1 MAGDSCRRQE
11 CPMLRYHARRGVSLV
26 AVQAALLASSSGVF
40 AQNSNTVLPAVT
52 VEAPQAARPKP
63 AVTRPSRLRSASAGR
78 AVRRVTPN
86 ANVSAPTQG
95 RTVTAR
101 AARDGLNQSPAG
113 QTATTID
120 RSQFDNRPSF
130 SVSDVLRDSP
140 GISIKQGNGPR
151 DFGISIRGSN
161 ARNGFGIRNLVIF
174 DDGFPVTQPDGLSR
188 SDLIDP
194 HAYAAIDVIRGPS
207 SALYG
212 NYATGGALNFRT
224 RPGGTIDGVE
234 YGVDGGSYGYLN
246 NYLAAGK
253 KVGNF
258 EGSLFASDTRGDGYI
273 GNSWFNTQTVNFLG
287 TLKATPDDRF
297 TVKIINNDLSARLPI
312 RQSLNQFYTNP
323 FQQGCTTGAAA
334 AAGCPAVSLF
344 KNGFNA
350 RIGVVDD
357 KDTETATQAGLGRN
371 DRRTIVGGRWEH
383 DFDNSTTWRNQF
395 VFDDRNISQPTGTT
409 TAIGDFP
416 SYNYMSDI
424 TKRGEILGMD
434 STTLVGAWYN
444 TLVASSDT
452 RNVMPGGNATLGLL
466 QANTFSDTSNY
477 GVRAREELKLTPD
490 LTAIAGIGWE
500 TTVLK
505 GINTVYKY
513 NTFNVPVATIPPATR
528 ADRKIENTAPELA
541 LLYRL
546 NQEWQFRGRVATGY
560 GTPQVSNLFVLPNGD
575 FGNNTQLQTQT
586 NVGYDLGFDWTPG
599 NAVKLSATAFYEFFR
614 NELVSQAVSNPSASN
629 ATYMFNA
636 PRSEHRG
643 IELAADW
650 KFYPGW
656 RFVAAY
662 TYLDE
667 VYTEYVENI
676 TNVAIFSF
684 NRAGNKIPGISP
696 NELTARVGYDEFAGP
711 LAGLGGFVE
720 VQWKDSFYMDNANLL
735 KAPGYEL
742 VNVNVHYKTDLVSD
756 TFRSLNLFLEVRN
769 VLDRTYVASANNIT
783 NTVTTAGLQNP
794 ASVLANTT
802 GSIYAGSPRTFVAG
816 MKVAFK

>member
-1 MAGDSCRRQE
+1 
-11 CPMLRYHARRGVSLV
+11 MLRYRARHGVSVV
-26 AVQAALLASSSGVF
+26 AVQAALLAPSSGVF
-40 AQNSNTVLPAVT
+40 AQSSNTVLPAVT

-63 AVTRPSRLRSASAGR
+63 ITRPSRQRSASAGR
-78 AVRRVTPN
+78 AARPVAPN
-86 ANVSAPTQG
+86 PGVGASPQNSAQ
-95 RTVTAR
+95 TAG
-101 AARDGLNQSPAG
+101 AARDGLNQAPAG

-130 SVSDVLRDSP
+130 SVSDILRDSP

-174 DDGFPVTQPDGLSR
+174 EDGFPVTQPDGLSR

-194 HAYAAIDVIRGPS
+194 HAYGAIDVVRGPS

-253 KVGNF
+253 KVSNF

-287 TLKATPDDRF
+287 TLKVTPDDRF

-312 RQSLNQFYTNP
+312 RQSLNQYYQNP
-323 FQQGCTTGAAA
+323 FQQGCATGATA
-334 AAGCPAVSLF
+334 AAGCGTVTLNN
-344 KNGFNA
+344 NGFNA
-350 RIGVVDD
+350 TAGTD
-357 KDTETATQAGLGRN
+357 KETAVQAGLGRN

-383 DFDNSTTWRNQF
+383 DFDNGTTWRNQF
-395 VFDDRNISQPTGTT
+395 VFDDRNINQPTGTT
-409 TAIGDFP
+409 SAIGDFP
-416 SYNYMSDI
+416 SYNYMSDL
-424 TKRGEILGMD
+424 TKRGEILGLE
-434 STTLVGAWYN
+434 STTYFGAFYN
-444 TLVASSDT
+444 TLTASSDT
-452 RNVMPGGNATLGLL
+452 RAVMPGGNATLGRITNNLY
-466 QANTFSDTSNY
+466 SETSNY
-477 GVRAREELKLTPD
+477 GARAREELRLTPA
-490 LTAIAGIGWE
+490 LLAIAGIGWE
-500 TTVLK
+500 QTVLK
-505 GINTVYKY
+505 GVNTAYSYSGPTGVLDPLKI
-513 NTFNVPVATIPPATR
+513 TA
-528 ADRKIENTAPELA
+528 ADRQFQNTAPELA
-541 LLYRL
+541 LLYTV
-546 NQEWQFRGRVATGY
+546 NSEWLVRGRVATGY
-560 GTPQVSNLFVLPNGD
+560 GTPQVSNLFIVQSGAA
-575 FGNNTQLQTQT
+575 GNNTQLQAQK
-586 NVGYDLGFDWTPG
+586 NLGYDLGFDWTP
-599 NAVKLSATAFYEFFR
+599 NNTLKLSATGFYEFFR
-614 NELVSQAVSNPSASN
+614 NEIVTQSTQTPGV
-629 ATYMFNA
+629 TYSFNA

-656 RFVAAY
+656 RFMAAY
-662 TYLDE
+662 TYLDQ

-676 TNVAIFSF
+676 AKGTVFSF

-696 NELTARVGYDEFAGP
+696 NELTARIGYDEFAGP
-711 LAGLGGFVE
+711 RAGLGGFVE
-720 VQWKDSFYMDNANLL
+720 LQWKDSFYMDNANLL

-769 VLDRTYVASANNIT
+769 VFDRTYIASANNTT
-783 NTVTTAGLQNP
+783 NTVSTAGVPDP
-794 ASVLANTT
+794 ASTLASSAP
-802 GSIYAGSPRTFVAG
+802 GSIYAGSPRLFVAG
-816 MKVAFK
+816 MKVAFR

>member
-1 MAGDSCRRQE
+1 
-11 CPMLRYHARRGVSLV
+11 MLRIRAIGSASLPVLCGVLSSIASDAL
-26 AVQAALLASSSGVF
+26 AQATPQAL
-40 AQNSNTVLPAVT
+40 PPVT
-52 VEAPQAARPKP
+52 IEAPQAARPKP
-63 AVTRPSRLRSASAGR
+63 VIRSSRPRSALAGRVARPVTPSASASVLTQNR
-78 AVRRVTPN
+78 AV
-86 ANVSAPTQG
+86 AAS
-95 RTVTAR
+95 
-101 AARDGLNQSPAG
+101 AARDGLNQAPAG

-174 DDGFPVTQPDGLSR
+174 EDGFPVTQPDGLSR

-194 HAYAAIDVIRGPS
+194 HAYGAIDVVRGPS

-297 TVKIINNDLSARLPI
+297 TVKIINNDLSTRLPI
-312 RQSLNQFYTNP
+312 RQSLNQYYTNP
-323 FQQGCTTGAAA
+323 FQQGCATGVTA
-334 AAGCPAVSLF
+334 AAGCGTVTLNN
-344 KNGFNA
+344 NGFNPTA
-350 RIGVVDD
+350 GTD
-357 KDTETATQAGLGRN
+357 KETAVQAGLGRN

-383 DFDNSTTWRNQF
+383 DFDNTTTWRNQF

-409 TAIGDFP
+409 SAIGDFP
-416 SYNYMSDI
+416 SYNYMSDL
-424 TKRGEILGMD
+424 TKRGEILGLE
-434 STTLVGAWYN
+434 STAFFGAFYN
-444 TLVASSDT
+444 TLTASSDT
-452 RNVMPGGNATLGLL
+452 RNVMPGGNATLGRLSSNL
-466 QANTFSDTSNY
+466 YSETTNY
-477 GVRAREELKLTPD
+477 GVRAREELKLTTS
-490 LTAIAGIGWE
+490 LTAVAGVGWE

-505 GINTVYKY
+505 GTNTAYSYAGPTGV
-513 NTFNVPVATIPPATR
+513 TTTTLTT
-528 ADRKIENTAPELA
+528 ADRQFQNTAPELA
-541 LLYRL
+541 LLYNL
-546 NQEWQFRGRVATGY
+546 NNEWLFRGRVATGY
-560 GTPQVSNLFVLPNGD
+560 GTPQVSNLFVVQTGLS
-575 FGNNTQLQTQT
+575 GNNTQLQTQK
-586 NVGYDLGFDWTPG
+586 NLGYDLGFDWTP
-599 NAVKLSATAFYEFFR
+599 NNTLKLSATGFYEFFR
-614 NELVSQAVSNPSASN
+614 NEIVSQATPITGISY
-629 ATYMFNA
+629 TFNA

-650 KFYPGW
+650 KFYRGW
-656 RFVAAY
+656 RFMAAY

-676 TNVAIFSF
+676 TNGAVFGF

-696 NELTARVGYDEFAGP
+696 NELTARIGYDEVTGQ

-742 VNVNVHYKTDLVSD
+742 VNLNVHYETDLVSD

-769 VLDRTYVASANNIT
+769 VFDRTYVASANNIA

-794 ASVLANTT
+794 ASTLANTT

>member
-1 MAGDSCRRQE
+1 
-11 CPMLRYHARRGVSLV
+11 MLRIRAMGRAGLPVLLGLVSPIGSD
-26 AVQAALLASSSGVF
+26 ALAQTASE
-40 AQNSNTVLPAVT
+40 AIPAVT
-52 VEAPQAARPKP
+52 VEAPQRSRPKPVTRSSRLRAASTASAARPVAP
-63 AVTRPSRLRSASAGR
+63 NATDGAGGQNNTRSAGEVR
-78 AVRRVTPN
+78 A
-86 ANVSAPTQG
+86 
-95 RTVTAR
+95 
-101 AARDGLNQSPAG
+101 GLNQSPAG

-161 ARNGFGIRNLVIF
+161 ARNGFAIRNLVIF
-174 DDGFPVTQPDGLSR
+174 EDGFPVTQPDGLSR

-194 HAYAAIDVIRGPS
+194 HAYGAIDVIRGPS

-258 EGSLFASDTRGDGYI
+258 EASLFASDTRGDGYI

-287 TLKATPDDRF
+287 TLQATPDDRF
-297 TVKIINNDLSARLPI
+297 TVKIINNDLSARLPL

-323 FQQGCTTGAAA
+323 FQQGCTTGAAL
-334 AAGCPAVSLF
+334 AAGCPTVSRF
-344 KNGFNA
+344 RNGFN
-350 RIGVVDD
+350 GG
-357 KDTETATQAGLGRN
+357 KDTETATQAGLGRT

-383 DFDNSTTWRNQF
+383 DFDNTMTWRNQF
-395 VFDDRNISQPTGTT
+395 VFDDRNISQPTGATS
-409 TAIGDFP
+409 AIGDFP

-424 TKRGEILGMD
+424 TKRGEIFGME
-434 STTLVGAWYN
+434 TTTFVGAWYN
-444 TLVASSDT
+444 MLAASSDT
-452 RNVMPGGNATLGLL
+452 RNVMPGGNATLGLIS
-466 QANTFSDTSNY
+466 ANTYSDTSNY
-477 GVRAREELKLTPD
+477 GIRAREELKLTPD

-500 TTVLK
+500 TTILK
-505 GINTVYKY
+505 GVNTRYTY
-513 NTFNVPVATIPPATR
+513 NTINVPVATIPTPTTVNR
-528 ADRKIENTAPELA
+528 RIENTAPELA

-586 NVGYDLGFDWTPG
+586 NVGYDLGFDWTPS

-614 NELVSQAVSNPSASN
+614 NELVSQAASNPNASN

-656 RFVAAY
+656 RFMIAY

-676 TNVAIFSF
+676 TKGAVFSF

-696 NELTARVGYDEFAGP
+696 NELTARIGYDEFAGP

-769 VLDRTYVASANNIT
+769 VFDRTYVASANNVGNSVSAT
-783 NTVTTAGLQNP
+783 GTPDA
-794 ASVLANTT
+794 ASTLANTT

>member
-1 MAGDSCRRQE
+1 
-11 CPMLRYHARRGVSLV
+11 MLRIRAISSASLPV
-26 AVQAALLASSSGVF
+26 LCGMLSSISSDALAQAAQEA
-40 AQNSNTVLPAVT
+40 LPPVT
-52 VEAPQAARPKP
+52 VTAPEAARPKP
-63 AVTRPSRLRSASAGR
+63 ITRSSRPRSASTAR
-78 AVRRVTPN
+78 AARPVTTN
-86 ANVSAPTQG
+86 ANVGAPAQNKS
-95 RTVTAR
+95 VTAS
-101 AARDGLNQSPAG
+101 AARDGLNQAPAG

-194 HAYAAIDVIRGPS
+194 HAYGAIDVVRGPS

-234 YGVDGGSYGYLN
+234 YGVDGGNYGYLN

-253 KVGNF
+253 KLENF
-258 EGSLFASDTRGDGYI
+258 EASLFASDTRGDGYI

-312 RQSLNQFYTNP
+312 RSSLNQYYQNP
-323 FQQGCTTGAAA
+323 FQQGCATGATA
-334 AAGCPAVSLF
+334 AAGCGTVKLF
-344 KNGFNA
+344 NNGFNA
-350 RIGVVDD
+350 TAGT
-357 KDTETATQAGLGRN
+357 DTETAVQAGLGRN

-383 DFDNSTTWRNQF
+383 DFDNTTTWRNQF
-395 VFDDRNISQPTGTT
+395 VFDDRNINQPTGSTS
-409 TAIGDFP
+409 AIGDFP
-416 SYNYMSDI
+416 SYNYMSDL
-424 TKRGEILGMD
+424 TKRGEILGLE
-434 STTLVGAWYN
+434 STAFFGAFYN
-444 TLVASSDT
+444 TLTASSDT
-452 RNVMPGGNATLGLL
+452 RNVVPGGNAMLGSLSSNL
-466 QANTFSDTSNY
+466 YSQTTNY
-477 GVRAREELKLTPD
+477 GVRAREELKLTTS
-490 LTAIAGIGWE
+490 LTAVAGVGWE

-505 GINTVYKY
+505 GINTAYSY
-513 NTFNVPVATIPPATR
+513 AGPTGITTAAITT
-528 ADRKIENTAPELA
+528 ADRQIENTAPELA
-541 LLYRL
+541 LLYNL
-546 NQEWQFRGRVATGY
+546 NNEWLFRGRIATGY
-560 GTPQVSNLFVLPNGD
+560 GTPQVSNLFVLPTGLS
-575 FGNNTQLQTQT
+575 GNNTQLQTQK
-586 NVGYDLGFDWTPG
+586 NLGYDVGFDWTPNG
-599 NAVKLSATAFYEFFR
+599 TLKLSATGFYEFFR
-614 NELVSQAVSNPSASN
+614 NEIVNQATPLAGI
-629 ATYMFNA
+629 TYAFNA

-643 IELAADW
+643 VELAADW
-650 KFYPGW
+650 KFSPGW
-656 RFVAAY
+656 RFMAAY

-676 TNVAIFSF
+676 TNGAVFSF

-696 NELTARVGYDEFAGP
+696 NELTARIGYDEFAGA

-756 TFRSLNLFLEVRN
+756 TFRSLRLFLEVRN
-769 VLDRTYVASANNIT
+769 VFDRTYVASANNIT
-783 NTVTTAGLQNP
+783 NSVTAAGLQNP